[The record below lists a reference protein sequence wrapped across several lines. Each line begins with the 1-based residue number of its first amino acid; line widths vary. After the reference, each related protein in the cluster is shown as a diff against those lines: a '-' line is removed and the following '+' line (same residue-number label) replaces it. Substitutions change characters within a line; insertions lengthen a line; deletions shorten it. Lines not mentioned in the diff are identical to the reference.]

1 MEKVKFTREL
11 RVLALAVLAGMAIG
25 IGGVL
30 YLTLENKV
38 VGALM
43 FTVGLYAI
51 CAHGLNLFT
60 GKVGYA
66 VHMSRHLLCGRLV
79 LKVFQRQHRQC
90 AGLRCRIS
98 FLVFFCLQFSVVF

>member
-1 MEKVKFTREL
+1 MEKVKLTREL

-60 GKVGYA
+60 GKVGYLVNKPVSYLITLLEIWVVNLCDTYLAAFA
-66 VHMSRHLLCGRLV
+66 V
-79 LKVFQRQHRQC
+79 RQT
-90 AGLRCRIS
+90 RIKGIS
-98 FLVFFCLQFSVVF
+98 

>member
-1 MEKVKFTREL
+1 MEKVKLTREL

-60 GKVGYA
+60 GKVGY
-66 VHMSRHLLCGRLV
+66 LV
-79 LKVFQRQHRQC
+79 NKPVSDNSFRNLGWKSVRYISGGICC
-90 AGLRCRIS
+90 AADS
-98 FLVFFCLQFSVVF
+98 Y

>member
-1 MEKVKFTREL
+1 MEKVKLTREL

-51 CAHGLNLFT
+51 CAQI
-60 GKVGYA
+60 
-66 VHMSRHLLCGRLV
+66 GRAHV
-79 LKVFQRQHRQC
+79 
-90 AGLRCRIS
+90 
-98 FLVFFCLQFSVVF
+98 